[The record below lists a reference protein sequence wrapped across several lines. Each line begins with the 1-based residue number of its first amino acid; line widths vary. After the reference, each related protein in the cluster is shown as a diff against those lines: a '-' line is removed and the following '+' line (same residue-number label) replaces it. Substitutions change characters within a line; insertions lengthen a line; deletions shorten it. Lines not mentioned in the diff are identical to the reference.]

1 MTDQDYGIMERDNN
15 VEINGRVKGQM
26 VSQIWVRWH

>member
-15 VEINGRVKGQM
+15 VEINEWQSERTNGLTNLG
-26 VSQIWVRWH
+26 